1 MVWDS
6 ERLGSAVLALIR
18 VVGLDRGADASGV
31 LLGQDRDSVVSLL
44 GVAESV
50 VGSCGSVLA
59 GRLVE
64 GAGYVGLRSVMP
76 ACSVTLVGLRLGSGI
91 LVVLVAIVVGVAASA
106 QAATIAVTNG
116 NDSGLGSLRAA
127 VAAASSGETIT
138 VPALTVFLTSGQ
150 IVVSK
155 SLTIIGAGARETTI
169 SGTGQ
174 SRVFDVT
181 GGTASI
187 SGVTVTGGDGLNA
200 PGGTAGQGG
209 GILVDGGTLTL
220 ADSAVTGN
228 QTIGTGEGSGIQA
241 DSSLTVLRST
251 ISFNSGSGSDRAG
264 GIGFA
269 GGGALQVLDSTLA
282 DNTLKSGGLGAAV
295 YVNSAGTVAFTNDT
309 LDLDS
314 AGATGSVLDLNG
326 GSFPAMIANT
336 IVAGG
341 SSASCSRMPATSPSQ
356 GGNIDDQ
363 NLCKFTA
370 STDHSS
376 TDPQLGA
383 LQNNGG
389 LTDTQLPPVVSPPID
404 AGVDA
409 ACPATDQRG
418 VPRPQGPHCDS
429 GAVERTKPTVGSP
442 TLSNITATSASV
454 TASVNPLF
462 LGGSYVYNY
471 GTTTAYGQS
480 TASAQLQAAVGA
492 QPAPATLA
500 GLTPGMAYHLQLVV
514 TTPDG
519 TAASSDVT
527 FTSQSTQS
535 APPPPTPTPPRP
547 AISSLRVLPKS
558 FSFAG
563 RRVNGRCVKPT
574 GQNHGNKHCR
584 RPSALRISYTL
595 NVAATVTLTLKRDV
609 PGRKVNGRCVKP
621 TTQNHKHR
629 KCTRLVNVPGKQT
642 LAGQAGANQS
652 TFNGKIGGHQLG
664 PGTYQLIAN
673 PAGGIPSRV
682 TFKLAP

>member
-1 MVWDS
+1 
-6 ERLGSAVLALIR
+6 
-18 VVGLDRGADASGV
+18 
-31 LLGQDRDSVVSLL
+31 
-44 GVAESV
+44 
-50 VGSCGSVLA
+50 
-59 GRLVE
+59 
-64 GAGYVGLRSVMP
+64 MP
-76 ACSVTLVGLRLGSGI
+76 TCTVTLVGRRLGIGI
-91 LVVLVAIVVGVAASA
+91 LAAVVVALGVGASA
-106 QAATIAVTNG
+106 QAAAISVTNG
-116 NDSGLGSLRAA
+116 NDSGSGSLRAA
-127 VAAASSGETIT
+127 VAAASPGEAIM

-174 SRVFDVT
+174 SRVFDIT
-181 GGTASI
+181 SGTASI
-187 SGVTVTGGDGLNA
+187 SGVTVTGGDGFDT
-200 PGGTAGQGG
+200 PGGTAGSGG
-209 GILVDGGTLTL
+209 GILLNGATLTL
-220 ADSAVTGN
+220 ADSTVIGN
-228 QTIGTGEGSGIQA
+228 QTMGTAEGSGIQA
-241 DSSLTVLRST
+241 NSSLTVLRST
-251 ISFNSGSGSDRAG
+251 ISFNSGPGSNRAG
-264 GIGFA
+264 GIGF
-269 GGGALQVLDSTLA
+269 GGSGTLQVLDSTLA
-282 DNTLKSGGLGAAV
+282 HNTVESGGLGAAV
-295 YVNSAGTVAFTNDT
+295 YVNSAGTVALTNDT

-341 SSASCSRMPATSPSQ
+341 LSESCSRMPATSPSQ
-356 GGNIDDQ
+356 GGNFDDQ

-370 STDHSS
+370 STDHPS

-389 LTDTQLPPVVSPPID
+389 LTDTQLPAVASPSID

-429 GAVERTKPTVGSP
+429 GAVERTRPTAGSP
-442 TLSNITATSASV
+442 MVSNITATGAGV
-454 TASVNPLF
+454 TATANPVF

-471 GTTTAYGQS
+471 GTSTAYGHS
-480 TASAQLQAAVGA
+480 TAAAPLQAGVGA

-500 GLTPGMAYHLQLVV
+500 GLTAGTAYHLQLVV

-519 TAASSDVT
+519 TTASSDVT
-527 FTSQSTQS
+527 FTSQS
-535 APPPPTPTPPRP
+535 APPPTKPAKP
-547 AISSLRVLPKS
+547 AISRLRVSPKS
-558 FSFAG
+558 FSLAG

-574 GQNHGNKHCR
+574 RRNNASKHCR
-584 RPSALRISYTL
+584 RPSTLRISYTL
-595 NVAATVTLTLKRDV
+595 NVAATVTLTLKRQA

-621 TTQNHKHR
+621 TKKNRKRR
-629 KCTRLVNVPGKQT
+629 KCTRLVNVPGKLT

-664 PGTYQLIAN
+664 PGTYQLIAT
-673 PAGGIPSRV
+673 PAGGGSSTV
-682 TFKLAP
+682 TFKIAS